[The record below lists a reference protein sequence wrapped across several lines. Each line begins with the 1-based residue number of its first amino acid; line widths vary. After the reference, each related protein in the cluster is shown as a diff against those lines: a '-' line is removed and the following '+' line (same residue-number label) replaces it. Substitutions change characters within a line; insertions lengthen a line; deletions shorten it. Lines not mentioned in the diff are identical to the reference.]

1 MKNLLIIA
9 FMAFGFAVNAQET
22 KHDLADFQKIFVYDG
37 LPVKLVRSDENK
49 AVVTGESREDVEFD
63 IENATLKIKLGIDN
77 IFDDDDDTQVL
88 LYYKSIDEVRAKQNA
103 SVMIADKIN
112 AEFFT
117 LEAQEG
123 ADITGEFEVDN
134 LIALIR
140 SGGEITPSGNVKHQ
154 EVNINTGGKYYA
166 KNLQSDYLN
175 IDIKAGG
182 VADVTVS
189 GKVTAK
195 VRAGGTVNVYGDPE
209 EIDKST
215 LFGGKVVRKN

>member
-1 MKNLLIIA
+1 
-9 FMAFGFAVNAQET
+9 
-22 KHDLADFQKIFVYDG
+22 
-37 LPVKLVRSDENK
+37 
-49 AVVTGESREDVEFD
+49 
-63 IENATLKIKLGIDN
+63 
-77 IFDDDDDTQVL
+77 
-88 LYYKSIDEVRAKQNA
+88 
-103 SVMIADKIN
+103 MIADKIN

-175 IDIKAGG
+175 VDIKAGG